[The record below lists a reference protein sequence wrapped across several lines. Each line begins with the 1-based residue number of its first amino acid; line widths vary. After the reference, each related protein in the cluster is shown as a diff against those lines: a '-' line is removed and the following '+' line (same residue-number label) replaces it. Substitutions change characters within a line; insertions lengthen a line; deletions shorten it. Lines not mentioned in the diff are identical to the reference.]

1 MSDVW
6 SSVAELDATL
16 QERLAGVLETRGADP
31 QQQALRRAFLEDIP
45 FPEQAHVLEV
55 GCGTGVLTR
64 VIARHA
70 AVAEVVGV
78 DPAGSLLDKARELS
92 AGQANIRYQEA
103 DGRELPFDDG
113 SFEVVIFDST
123 LCHIPGPEA
132 ALAEAYRV
140 LRPGG
145 TLAAFDGD
153 YATTTVALGDHD
165 PLQPCV
171 DVMMANSVND
181 RWLVRKLPRLAREAG
196 FTMLHQRSHGFVET
210 TEGGYMLTVVDRGID
225 MLHNMGQIT
234 ADTAAT
240 LRAEA
245 RYRVEIGTFFGHI
258 AYGSV
263 VAVRDWVTSDQRSE
277 Q

>member
-6 SSVAELDATL
+6 SAVAELDATL

-45 FPEQAHVLEV
+45 FPERARVLEV

-64 VIARHA
+64 VIARHP

-78 DPAGSLLDKARELS
+78 DPAGSLLEKARAVS
-92 AGQANIRYQEA
+92 GDQANISYQEA
-103 DGRELPFDDG
+103 DGRALPFDDAA
-113 SFEVVIFDST
+113 FDVVIFDST
-123 LCHIPGPEA
+123 LCHIPGPEG

-140 LRPGG
+140 LRPNG

-181 RWLVRKLPRLAREAG
+181 RWLVRKLPRLARAAG
-196 FTMLHQRSHGFVET
+196 FTVLHQRSHGFVET

-225 MLHNMGQIT
+225 MLHGLGQIT
-234 ADTAAT
+234 ADTAAS
-240 LRAEA
+240 LKAEA
-245 RYRVEIGTFFGHI
+245 RCRVEMGTFFGHI

-263 VAVRDWVTSDQRSE
+263 VALRGARD
-277 Q
+277 